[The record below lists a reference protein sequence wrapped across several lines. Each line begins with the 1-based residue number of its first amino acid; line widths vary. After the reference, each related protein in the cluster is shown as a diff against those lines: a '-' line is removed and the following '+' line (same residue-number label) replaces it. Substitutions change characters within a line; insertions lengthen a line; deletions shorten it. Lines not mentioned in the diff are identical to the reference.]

1 MLRSGHT
8 TSSDSSVFSHNN
20 EKYLDKKKFC
30 LILMIKPDEALESF
44 VAECNENCSEKVH
57 RQCALV
63 PDLYHITLFANK
75 WLSYEEAMSISYR
88 NPKSNK
94 QTNDNENNETG
105 ETIDVPKLP
114 VLSMNGLLD
123 WTHCIA
129 LHTDAKLDE
138 WITNIHSSFSWELNN
153 ILHLTLYRIRGRNK
167 EKIEQFQRIQN
178 AFQDANRNYFGVAN
192 GTKIVL
198 KEMGARSVNLEAQPY
213 IFKMSSETDKIKAE
227 VEAARLEVVQA
238 EKEISSIR
246 LALRNLAVKAQAAQ
260 QAAAAEAS
268 KEESE
273 DGQKDAS
280 EKPKDDED
288 EENSLKITAT
298 KVTGLPE
305 AAEPKFQIQLSSPI
319 EEQSLGLDS
328 TVEFKGVDT
337 TVATLTFKASDCDI
351 PLGSSAVYDVK
362 PLVDVDVAN
371 GGDLKVSTLEVAF
384 VPDEEE
390 KDDFQDAKSNVDD
403 EEKSEEVATETEDT
417 KDDAIP
423 EETKETDAVTSEED
437 AEKSTETKEEETE
450 EATATEDVKIESEE
464 VKEESDEASSPEETT
479 PVEESKDE
487 SQEEDEINDKED
499 SEEKQEET
507 KKETSGKPL
516 LPTCVATFRIEYKPS
531 MKDEKDKLYEQLNQ
545 ASKKKAAAVD
555 KLRKSAAALNRA
567 APAPPKKDAKSI
579 KGGFL
584 NKKAK
589 KKESFII
596 RWYNKTIGPNSLVR
610 RVFPVAKNYIIFFG
624 GVALMHFQGQQ
635 LALPPLV

>member
-1 MLRSGHT
+1 ML
-8 TSSDSSVFSHNN
+8 
-20 EKYLDKKKFC
+20 
-30 LILMIKPDEALESF
+30 
-44 VAECNENCSEKVH
+44 
-57 RQCALV
+57 
-63 PDLYHITLFANK
+63 
-75 WLSYEEAMSISYR
+75 
-88 NPKSNK
+88 
-94 QTNDNENNETG
+94 
-105 ETIDVPKLP
+105 
-114 VLSMNGLLD
+114 
-123 WTHCIA
+123 
-129 LHTDAKLDE
+129 
-138 WITNIHSSFSWELNN
+138 
-153 ILHLTLYRIRGRNK
+153 
-167 EKIEQFQRIQN
+167 
-178 AFQDANRNYFGVAN
+178 
-192 GTKIVL
+192 
-198 KEMGARSVNLEAQPY
+198 AQ
-213 IFKMSSETDKIKAE
+213 
-227 VEAARLEVVQA
+227 
-238 EKEISSIR
+238 
-246 LALRNLAVKAQAAQ
+246 
-260 QAAAAEAS
+260 
-268 KEESE
+268 
-273 DGQKDAS
+273 
-280 EKPKDDED
+280 
-288 EENSLKITAT
+288 
-298 KVTGLPE
+298 VTGLPE

-351 PLGSSAVYDVK
+351 PLGSSALYDVK

-371 GGDLKVSTLEVAF
+371 GGDSKVSTLEVAF

-403 EEKSEEVATETEDT
+403 EEKSEEVATETEDA

-423 EETKETDAVTSEED
+423 EVNEADAVTSEED
-437 AEKSTETKEEETE
+437 AEKSSETKEEETE
-450 EATATEDVKIESEE
+450 EATATEEVKIESEE
-464 VKEESDEASSPEETT
+464 AKQESDEVSSPEETKDEDAAE

-487 SQEEDEINDKED
+487 SQEKDEISETKE
-499 SEEKQEET
+499 SEENQEET
-507 KKETSGKPL
+507 KEETTGKPL

-596 RWYNKTIGPNSLVR
+596 RWYNMTIGPNSLVR

-635 LALPPLV
+635 LALPPPV